1 MPVAWSVIDALE
13 ERGLVAR
20 EPNPADRRVYSL
32 HLTQE
37 GSEALAAIGQA
48 ARPHNETI
56 CRGLDDN
63 ERMQLGVLLEKI
75 AAQQGLTPGVHPGYK
90 DLGTRKDTA
99 SCGEPQP
106 PE

>member
-1 MPVAWSVIDALE
+1 
-13 ERGLVAR
+13 
-20 EPNPADRRVYSL
+20 L